1 MGISFCHLFIN
12 LFLFYSICLVVQIKG
27 EFLEDQGDQK
37 DQEFQGDQEFL
48 EDQKNQE
55 FLEMS
60 LIEHITELRKRL
72 LWSFLY
78 VIIIFVFCFYF
89 ADILFAFLARP
100 LVNLM
105 DLEKGQGFIYT
116 ALQEAFFTELK
127 IAFFFSLFFAF
138 PLIAIQIWKF
148 IAPGLYKNEKKA
160 FLPFLIATPI
170 LFFAGGAMVYYLISP
185 IAWKFFMSYQ
195 NLNSSGVPIRLEAKM
210 GEYLSLMMRFIF
222 AFGLAFQLPV
232 VLGLMA
238 KVGIVD
244 YRSLKKFRKYAIVM
258 AFLAA
263 AFLTPPDP
271 FSQIS
276 LALPIIFLYEI
287 SIYIAKI
294 IQKNKEKN
302 DA

>member
-1 MGISFCHLFIN
+1 MTNNN
-12 LFLFYSICLVVQIKG
+12 L
-27 EFLEDQGDQK
+27 E
-37 DQEFQGDQEFL
+37 
-48 EDQKNQE
+48 
-55 FLEMS
+55 EMS
-60 LIEHITELRKRL
+60 LIEHLTELRKRL

-78 VIIIFVFCFYF
+78 ILIVFVICFYF
-89 ADILFAFLARP
+89 AETLFAFLAFP
-100 LVNLM
+100 LVNLL
-105 DLEKGQGFIYT
+105 DTENGQGFIYT

-127 IAFFFSLFFAF
+127 IAFFFALFFSF

-148 IAPGLYKNEKKA
+148 IAPGLYTKEKRA

-170 LFFAGGAMVYYLISP
+170 LFFAGGSMVYYIIAPL
-185 IAWKFFMSYQ
+185 AWKFFLSYQ
-195 NLNSSGVPIRLEAKM
+195 NLNTSGVPIRLEAKM

-238 KVGIVD
+238 KVNLVT
-244 YRSLKKFRKYAIVM
+244 YESLKKFRKYAIVM
-258 AFLAA
+258 AFLSA

-294 IQKNKEKN
+294 IQKNRKEQDN
-302 DA
+302 ENEDA

>member
-1 MGISFCHLFIN
+1 MRNDNS
-12 LFLFYSICLVVQIKG
+12 
-27 EFLEDQGDQK
+27 LE
-37 DQEFQGDQEFL
+37 
-48 EDQKNQE
+48 
-55 FLEMS
+55 EMS
-60 LIEHITELRKRL
+60 LIDHLTELRKRL
-72 LWSFLY
+72 LWSFIY
-78 VIIIFVFCFYF
+78 IIIIFFICFYF
-89 ADILFAFLARP
+89 ASDLFYFLAKP
-100 LVNLM
+100 LVNL
-105 DLEKGQGFIYT
+105 LQVEEGQGFIYT

-127 IAFFFSLFFAF
+127 ISFFFSLFFAF

-148 IAPGLYKNEKKA
+148 IAPGLYKTEKNA

-170 LFFAGGAMVYYLISP
+170 LFFAGGAMVYYLIAP
-185 IAWKFFMSYQ
+185 LAWNFFLSYQ
-195 NLNSSGVPIRLEAKM
+195 NMSDSGVPIRLEAKM

-232 VLGLMA
+232 VLGLLA
-238 KVGIVD
+238 KVGIVT
-244 YRSLKKFRKYAIVM
+244 YLSLKKFRKYAIVI

-294 IQKNKEKN
+294 IQKNKSDN
-302 DA
+302 

>member
-1 MGISFCHLFIN
+1 MKN
-12 LFLFYSICLVVQIKG
+12 NQ
-27 EFLEDQGDQK
+27 LE
-37 DQEFQGDQEFL
+37 
-48 EDQKNQE
+48 
-55 FLEMS
+55 EMS
-60 LIEHITELRKRL
+60 LIDHLTELRKRL
-72 LWSFLY
+72 LWSFIY
-78 VIIIFVFCFYF
+78 IIIIFIICFYF
-89 ADILFAFLARP
+89 ASDLFHFLATP
-100 LVNLM
+100 LVNL
-105 DLEKGQGFIYT
+105 LQIEKGQGFIYT

-127 IAFFFSLFFAF
+127 IAFFFALFFAF

-148 IAPGLYKNEKKA
+148 IAPGLYKNEKNA

-185 IAWKFFMSYQ
+185 VAWNFFLSYQ
-195 NLNSSGVPIRLEAKM
+195 NMSNIGVPIRLEAKM

-238 KVGIVD
+238 KVGLVT
-244 YRSLKKFRKYAIVM
+244 YTSLKKFRKYAIVI

-276 LALPIIFLYEI
+276 LALPIILLYEI

-294 IQKNKEKN
+294 IQKNKT
-302 DA
+302 DD

>member
-1 MGISFCHLFIN
+1 MN
-12 LFLFYSICLVVQIKG
+12 A
-27 EFLEDQGDQK
+27 
-37 DQEFQGDQEFL
+37 
-48 EDQKNQE
+48 KNQLE
-55 FLEMS
+55 EMS
-60 LIEHITELRKRL
+60 LIDHLTELRKRL
-72 LWSFLY
+72 LWSFIY
-78 VIIIFVFCFYF
+78 IIIIFCICFYF
-89 ADILFAFLARP
+89 AGDLFYFLAKP
-100 LVNLM
+100 LVNLLNV
-105 DLEKGQGFIYT
+105 DEGQGFIYT

-127 IAFFFSLFFAF
+127 IAFFFALFFAF

-148 IAPGLYKNEKKA
+148 IAPGLYRHEKNA

-170 LFFAGGAMVYYLISP
+170 LFFAGGAMVYYLIAP
-185 IAWKFFMSYQ
+185 LAWNFFLSYQ
-195 NLNSSGVPIRLEAKM
+195 NMGSSGVPIRLEAKM

-238 KVGIVD
+238 KVWIVTHT
-244 YRSLKKFRKYAIVM
+244 SLKKFRKYAIVI

-276 LALPIIFLYEI
+276 LALPIILLYEI

-294 IQKNKEKN
+294 IQKNKS
-302 DA
+302 DD

>member
-1 MGISFCHLFIN
+1 MA
-12 LFLFYSICLVVQIKG
+12 
-27 EFLEDQGDQK
+27 
-37 DQEFQGDQEFL
+37 
-48 EDQKNQE
+48 KNNFE
-55 FLEMS
+55 EMS
-60 LIEHITELRKRL
+60 LIDHITELRKRL

-78 VIIIFVFCFYF
+78 IIIIFIFCFFF
-89 ADILFAFLARP
+89 ADQLFAFLAAP

-105 DLEKGQGFIYT
+105 DTDNGQGFIYT

-127 IAFFFSLFFAF
+127 IAFFFALFFSF

-148 IAPGLYKNEKKA
+148 IAPGLYKNEQKA

-170 LFFAGGAMVYYLISP
+170 LFFAGGSMVYYLISP
-185 IAWKFFMSYQ
+185 IAWKFFLSYQ
-195 NLNSSGVPIRLEAKM
+195 NLNTSGIPIRLEAKM

-232 VLGLMA
+232 VLGLLA
-238 KVGIVD
+238 KANLVT
-244 YRSLKKFRKYAIVM
+244 YLTLKKSRKYAIVI

-276 LALPIIFLYEI
+276 LALPIIILYEI

-294 IQKNKEKN
+294 IQKNKEIN
-302 DA
+302 TEEDEDNA

>member
-1 MGISFCHLFIN
+1 MGENN
-12 LFLFYSICLVVQIKG
+12 L
-27 EFLEDQGDQK
+27 E
-37 DQEFQGDQEFL
+37 
-48 EDQKNQE
+48 
-55 FLEMS
+55 EMS
-60 LIEHITELRKRL
+60 LIDHITELRKRL

-78 VIIIFVFCFYF
+78 IIIIFIICFYF
-89 ADILFAFLARP
+89 ANELFSFLAAP

-105 DLEKGQGFIYT
+105 DTENGQGFIYT

-127 IAFFFSLFFAF
+127 IAFFFALFFSF

-148 IAPGLYKNEKKA
+148 IAPGLYFNEKKA
-160 FLPFLIATPI
+160 FLPFLVATPI
-170 LFFAGGAMVYYLISP
+170 LFFAGGSMVYYLISP

-195 NLNSSGVPIRLEAKM
+195 NLNSAGVPIRLEAKM

-232 VLGLMA
+232 VLGLLA
-238 KVGIVD
+238 KANLVS
-244 YRSLKKFRKYAIVM
+244 YLTLKKFRKYAIVI

-276 LALPIIFLYEI
+276 LALPIIILYEI
-287 SIYIAKI
+287 SIFIAKI
-294 IQKNKEKN
+294 IQKKQKTNEQDDNN
-302 DA
+302 DDEN

>member
-1 MGISFCHLFIN
+1 MT
-12 LFLFYSICLVVQIKG
+12 
-27 EFLEDQGDQK
+27 
-37 DQEFQGDQEFL
+37 
-48 EDQKNQE
+48 NQE
-55 FLEMS
+55 FKEMS
-60 LIEHITELRKRL
+60 LIDHLTELRKRL
-72 LWSFLY
+72 LWSFVY
-78 VIIIFVFCFYF
+78 IIIIFIVCFYY
-89 ADILFAFLARP
+89 ATDLFYFLAKP
-100 LVNLM
+100 LVNLLQT
-105 DLEKGQGFIYT
+105 DKGQGFIYT

-127 IAFFFSLFFAF
+127 IAFFFALFFAF

-148 IAPGLYKNEKKA
+148 IAPGLYKNEKNA

-185 IAWKFFMSYQ
+185 VAWNFFLSYQ
-195 NLNSSGVPIRLEAKM
+195 NMSDSGVPIRLEAKM

-238 KVGIVD
+238 KVGIVNHT
-244 YRSLKKFRKYAIVM
+244 SLKKFRKYAIVI

-276 LALPIIFLYEI
+276 LALPIILLYEV

-294 IQKNKEKN
+294 IQKNKRE
-302 DA
+302 D

>member
-1 MGISFCHLFIN
+1 MVKNN
-12 LFLFYSICLVVQIKG
+12 L
-27 EFLEDQGDQK
+27 E
-37 DQEFQGDQEFL
+37 
-48 EDQKNQE
+48 
-55 FLEMS
+55 EMT
-60 LIEHITELRKRL
+60 LIDHITELRKRL

-78 VIIIFVFCFYF
+78 IVIIFIICFYF
-89 ADILFAFLARP
+89 ADQLFAFLATP

-105 DLEKGQGFIYT
+105 DTDNGQGFIYT

-127 IAFFFSLFFAF
+127 IAFFFALFFSF

-148 IAPGLYKNEKKA
+148 IAPGLYKNEKNA

-170 LFFAGGAMVYYLISP
+170 LFFAGGSMVYFLISP
-185 IAWKFFMSYQ
+185 IAWKFFLSYQ
-195 NLNSSGVPIRLEAKM
+195 NLNSSGIPIRLEAKM

-232 VLGLMA
+232 ILGLLA
-238 KVGIVD
+238 KANLVTFLTL
-244 YRSLKKFRKYAIVM
+244 RKFRKYAIVI

-276 LALPIIFLYEI
+276 LALPIIILYEI

-294 IQKNKEKN
+294 IQRNKESN
-302 DA
+302 SENTEED